1 MNASIENPSGPA
13 AAGSTKALWTVV
25 GVLGVAVLAM
35 GGALVYLQTQPAAT
49 PTAVTSPVGAPTA
62 IALGPD
68 GKPAT
73 LGGDGKPLPMVQDG
87 PVPPQKP
94 VAKAAEKHP
103 APTPRPA
110 PATAAAPAP
119 AVAQAPGPAPA
130 PARAICTVCGTVE
143 SVKAVEH
150 KPAGSGLGAVAGGV
164 AGAVLG
170 NQIGKGSGR
179 TVATILGAVG
189 GGVAGNVIERNVK
202 KQTVY
207 QMAVRMEDGS
217 LRTVEKAAPVTVGAR
232 VTLDG
237 ASLRTSDGMLVP
249 EVPAPAP
256 AAQPQAAP
264 SPNYNT
270 GG

>member
-1 MNASIENPSGPA
+1 M
-13 AAGSTKALWTVV
+13 
-25 GVLGVAVLAM
+25 
-35 GGALVYLQTQPAAT
+35 
-49 PTAVTSPVGAPTA
+49 
-62 IALGPD
+62 
-68 GKPAT
+68 
-73 LGGDGKPLPMVQDG
+73 
-87 PVPPQKP
+87 
-94 VAKAAEKHP
+94 
-103 APTPRPA
+103 
-110 PATAAAPAP
+110 
-119 AVAQAPGPAPA
+119 A

-143 SVKAVEH
+143 SVNTVER

-189 GGVAGNVIERNVK
+189 GGVAGNAIERNVK

-207 QMAVRMEDGS
+207 QIAVRMEDGS
-217 LRTVEKAAPVTVGAR
+217 LKTVEKAAPVAVGAR

-237 ASLRTSDGMLVP
+237 ASLRTSDGMRVP

-264 SPNYNT
+264 NPTYT

>member
-1 MNASIENPSGPA
+1 MSASIENSPTPG
-13 AAGSTKALWTVV
+13 AAGGTRALWTVV

-49 PTAVTSPVGAPTA
+49 PTA

-87 PVPPQKP
+87 PVPPPQKP

-110 PATAAAPAP
+110 PATAAVATP
-119 AVAQAPGPAPA
+119 AVVQAPGPAPA

-237 ASLRTSDGMLVP
+237 ANLRTSDGMLVP